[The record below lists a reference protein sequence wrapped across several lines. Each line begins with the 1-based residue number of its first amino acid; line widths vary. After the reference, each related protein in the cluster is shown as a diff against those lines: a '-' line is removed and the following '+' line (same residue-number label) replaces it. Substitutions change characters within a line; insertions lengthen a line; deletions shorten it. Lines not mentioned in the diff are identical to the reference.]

1 MADVRAWDPEP
12 RHFVVCGA
20 LPVIATWAKCGVAH
34 PLREID
40 YSRVEVVQVPMLF
53 GLLFALPLGWVTTI
67 AYERCIRAS
76 LTLAAGFIFCAGVI
90 DQVVE
95 GFPMRAA
102 FMANYPILLFR
113 GFLILF
119 VGVGFVVATGFLV
132 VIGASLGYWLSGI
145 AWSVRRRRLKV

>member
-1 MADVRAWDPEP
+1 MADVRARNPEP
-12 RHFVVCGA
+12 RHFVVFGA
-20 LPVIATWAKCGVAH
+20 LPVVAMWAKFGVAH
-34 PLREID
+34 PLWEID
-40 YSRVEVVQVPMLF
+40 YSRVEVVQYPILF

-76 LTLAAGFIFCAGVI
+76 LTLAAGFVVCARVI

-95 GFPMRAA
+95 GFPMRAL

-119 VGVGFVVATGFLV
+119 VAVGFVVATGFLV

-145 AWSVRRRRLKV
+145 VWIVRRRRSKV